1 MKYDTPNREGEIL
14 PNKLGLKDKK
24 SIEKE
29 EYRGFLRAELKF
41 ESELDSIRSFDWQ
54 LISSIH
60 KIALGYLYEF
70 AGKIRQVNMSKG
82 GFLFPAAKF
91 LPEAIKTFEKDF
103 LKTIPE
109 EITDELHLIQV
120 LAPLHAE
127 FLFIHP
133 FRDGNGRTARLVVN
147 LIALKHGFE
156 SFNFDPIKKDR
167 MDEYI
172 YCVQSAADK
181 NYQPMIE
188 LFKTLREQ

>member
-1 MKYDTPNREGEIL
+1 MKYETPNSEGEIL

-60 KIALGYLYEF
+60 KTALGHLYEF

-91 LPEAIKTFEKDF
+91 LPDAIKTFEKDF
-103 LKTIPE
+103 LKTSPV

-120 LAPLHAE
+120 VAPLHAE

-156 SFNFDPIKKDR
+156 SFNFDPIKKNR

-172 YCVQSAADK
+172 FCVQSAADK
-181 NYQPMIE
+181 NYQPMIG
-188 LFKTLREQ
+188 LFKTLREK

>member
-1 MKYDTPNREGEIL
+1 MKYETPNSEGEIL

-60 KIALGYLYEF
+60 KTALGHLYEF

-91 LPEAIKTFEKDF
+91 LPDAIKTFEKDF
-103 LKTIPE
+103 LKTSPV

-120 LAPLHAE
+120 VAPLHAE

-156 SFNFDPIKKDR
+156 SFNFDPIKKNR

-172 YCVQSAADK
+172 FCVQSAADK

-188 LFKTLREQ
+188 LFKTLKEK

>member
-1 MKYDTPNREGEIL
+1 MKYDTPNNEGEIL
-14 PNKLGLKDKK
+14 PNKLGLKDKR

-29 EYRGFLRAELKF
+29 EYRGFLRAELQF
-41 ESELDSIRSFDWQ
+41 ESEIESIKSFNWR

-60 KIALGYLYEF
+60 KTAFGHLYEF

-120 LAPLHAE
+120 VAPLHAE

-156 SFNFDPIKKDR
+156 SFNFDSIKKDR

>member
-1 MKYDTPNREGEIL
+1 MKYETPNSEGEIL

-60 KIALGYLYEF
+60 KTALGHLYEF

-91 LPEAIKTFEKDF
+91 LPDAIKTFEKDF
-103 LKTIPE
+103 LKTSPV

-120 LAPLHAE
+120 VAPLHAE

-156 SFNFDPIKKDR
+156 SFNFDPIKKNR

-172 YCVQSAADK
+172 FCVQSAADK
-181 NYQPMIE
+181 NYQPMIG